1 MFVSQCWGPFYG
13 VVSCTYFYGVIFH
26 KGGNYLLLED
36 ENVFRRLNTMP
47 FLRCS
52 MEDAANVGGIGQD
65 KKGCKWKYLP
75 HP

>member
-1 MFVSQCWGPFYG
+1 M
-13 VVSCTYFYGVIFH
+13 IFH